1 MAPFS
6 WKKEPPQNP
15 GRFNEPAMRHLI
27 DTYIRAEESRKI
39 SEFDDYD
46 LVDLLASRGYQAVKD
61 SLPEGLAQQEESMA
75 ETIENNIRK
84 LITDESPVNPKYYEK
99 MSELLETLIQNRRE
113 QVLTYQQY
121 LEEITQL
128 AGQVKDPQRGE
139 TYPKS
144 LITTAQRAL
153 YDNLDQNEEKAVALD
168 GAIRAVK
175 KDDWRGNKFKERE
188 VKREIKRYLEDPEDV
203 ERVFTLVKEQRGDY

>member
-1 MAPFS
+1 
-6 WKKEPPQNP
+6 
-15 GRFNEPAMRHLI
+15 MRHLI

-46 LVDLLASRGYQAVKD
+46 LVDLLASRGYQAVKN
-61 SLPEGLAQQEESMA
+61 SLPESLAQQEESMA

-84 LITDESPVNPKYYEK
+84 LITDDSPVNPKYYEK

-121 LEEITQL
+121 LEEITRL
-128 AGQVKDPQRGE
+128 AGQVKDPQQGE
-139 TYPKS
+139 NYPKT
-144 LITTAQRAL
+144 LKTRPQRAL
-153 YDNLDQNEEKAVALD
+153 YDNLDQDADKALALD

-175 KDDWRGNKFKERE
+175 KDDWRGNQFKERE
-188 VKREIKRYLEDPEDV
+188 VKREIKRYVPDPEDA
-203 ERVFTLVKEQRGDY
+203 ERIFTLVKEQRGDY